1 MKRLAEQ
8 AGFIA
13 TLEPEF
19 TKLSDADLRGKTAEF
34 RQRLENGE
42 PLEDL
47 LFESFA
53 AVREARLRESDQRIF
68 DVQMMGGI
76 VLHEGDIA
84 EMKTGEGK
92 TFVASLALYLNAL
105 PGNGVHLVTVNDYL
119 AQRDA
124 EWNRGVFER
133 LGVTV
138 DFIENN
144 MPFDRRKD
152 AYNADI
158 TYGTN
163 SEFGFDYLR
172 DNMSISLE
180 GVVQRGHTY
189 AIVDEVDSILVDEAR
204 TPLIISGEPTTAA
217 RTYYDFAR
225 IVKGLN
231 GAQSKGTKLDDEAL
245 AQEYDYLYDEK
256 HKTISPTES
265 GIEKVE
271 RAAGV
276 ENLYSPGNVQLV
288 NHLIQSLKAEALYK
302 RDVDYVVQDGEV
314 KIVDEFTGRIM
325 EGRRWSEGLHQA
337 VEAKENVSIQEEHQT
352 LATIT
357 LQNYFRLYEKLG
369 GMTGTAKT
377 EEKEFVEIY
386 NLSVVEIPTNVAVA
400 RDDKNDLIFKTV
412 EAKFNAVAADVKER
426 HEKGQPVLVG
436 TIAVETSE
444 YLSELLKRQGVPHTV
459 LNAKE
464 HAREAEIIKDAGS
477 VGAVTIATNMA
488 GRGVDIK
495 IDDRVRELGGLYV
508 LGTER
513 HEARRIDN
521 QLRGRS
527 GRQGDP
533 GETRFYL
540 SGHDDLV
547 RLFAGDRIHNI
558 MERFKLPDDQPMEAG
573 ILSRQIENAQKKVE
587 EQNFVARK
595 NVLKYDD
602 VMNVQRQVIYEQ
614 RNRVLHG
621 EDLAEDIR
629 EEWLP
634 EVISNVVSDY
644 TADELSERVGARRPR
659 RGDGR
664 ALRHRG
670 DRGRA
675 EGARSPC
682 RGTGVPRRCP
692 RRIRRAREGDR
703 GDPGRPDARPRALHR
718 PADGRHTLAR
728 ASREHGLHAR
738 GDRAPRACAEGPARR
753 VPQRGAHHVPGPD
766 ALDSRGGHHAALPCR
781 GDSRRRQCA
790 AAARERG
797 EWQPHLRTRV
807 ARRCRGD
814 PRGRRLVDVCD
825 RRRRWFGGDTGR
837 PAAEGEHRVRER
849 GPQRSVPVRLRQ
861 EVQEVPRRLTAPE
874 PPLADDLIRLEPIGE
889 AHHADLLEL
898 VADDAV
904 AAFTHV
910 PTGADAHFVSG
921 WIARYERGWE
931 DSSCAGF
938 VARAVDHGGF
948 RRVRVHCPARPRRPA
963 GRARLRGRCGRAR
976 PWSCRSLRAAL
987 DAVGLRRAR
996 RDPARPRH
1004 RRREHASV
1012 QVARRAGYRLEGIRR
1027 SAHFKEG
1034 RRADVGV
1041 WSRLRDDPPVP

>member
-1 MKRLAEQ
+1 MKRLQEQ
-8 AGFIA
+8 AAYVA

-19 TKLSDADLRGKTAEF
+19 QKLSDADLRARTADL
-34 RQRLENGE
+34 RQRYENGE
-42 PLEDL
+42 SLEEL
-47 LFESFA
+47 LFEAFA
-53 AVREARLRESDQRIF
+53 AVREARVRESDQRIF

-92 TFVASLALYLNAL
+92 TFVASLPLYLNAL
-105 PGNGVHLVTVNDYL
+105 TGNGTHLVTVNDYL

-133 LGVTV
+133 LGMNVAFV
-138 DFIENN
+138 ESD
-144 MPFDRRKD
+144 MPFQSRRD
-152 AYNADI
+152 AYAAEV

-172 DNMSISLE
+172 DNMAISLE
-180 GVVQRGHTY
+180 GVVQRGHHF
-189 AIVDEVDSILVDEAR
+189 AIVDEVDSILIDEAR

-217 RTYYDFAR
+217 QTYYEFAR
-225 IVKGLN
+225 VVKGLE
-231 GAQSKGTKLDDEAL
+231 GVQSKGTKLDDEQL

-256 HKTISPTES
+256 HKTVSPTES

-271 RAAGV
+271 RALRID
-276 ENLYSPGNVQLV
+276 NLYSPGNVQLV
-288 NHLIQSLKAEALYK
+288 NHLIQALKAQALY
-302 RDVDYVVQDGEV
+302 RNDIDYLVADGEV

-337 VEAKENVSIQEEHQT
+337 VEAKEGVAIQEEHQT

-357 LQNYFRLYEKLG
+357 LQNYFRLYEKLA

-386 NLSVVEIPTNVAVA
+386 NLNVVEIPTNVPVA
-400 RDDKNDLIFKTV
+400 RDDRNDLIFKTI
-412 EAKFNAVAADVKER
+412 EAKFGAVVQDVKER

-464 HAREAEIIKDAGS
+464 HAREAEIIKDAGE
-477 VGAVTIATNMA
+477 VGSVTIATNMA

-540 SGHDDLV
+540 SGVDDLV

-614 RNRVLHG
+614 RNRVLQG
-621 EDLAEDIR
+621 QDLREDIV
-629 EEWLP
+629 EEWLH
-634 EVISNVVSDY
+634 EVISNAVAEY
-644 TADELSERVGARRPR
+644 TADDLQDEWDLE
-659 RGDGR
+659 
-664 ALRHRG
+664 ALVAG
-670 DRGRA
+670 M
-675 EGARSPC
+675 ETIY
-682 RGTGVPRRCP
+682 GTGVS
-692 RRIRRAREGDR
+692 ADELKGLDRE
-703 GDPGRPDARPRALHR
+703 AI
-718 PADGRHTLAR
+718 
-728 ASREHGLHAR
+728 
-738 GDRAPRACAEGPARR
+738 
-753 VPQRGAHHVPGPD
+753 
-766 ALDSRGGHHAALPCR
+766 
-781 GDSRRRQCA
+781 
-790 AAARERG
+790 
-797 EWQPHLRTRV
+797 
-807 ARRCRGD
+807 
-814 PRGRRLVDVCD
+814 
-825 RRRRWFGGDTGR
+825 
-837 PAAEGEHRVRER
+837 
-849 GPQRSVPVRLRQ
+849 
-861 EVQEVPRRLTAPE
+861 VQEFV
-874 PPLADDLIRLEPIGE
+874 
-889 AHHADLLEL
+889 
-898 VADDAV
+898 DDAV
-904 AAFTHV
+904 DAYGEREKELDQIQPELMRDLERFIVLQTVDVRWREHLENMDYLREGIGLRGLAQKDPLVEYRNEGHV
-910 PTGADAHFVSG
+910 MFGELNRAIREEVVTLLFHAEVTADAGSEQLPQPDANDG
-921 WIARYERGWE
+921 GLSYEHESLAGSE
-931 DSSCAGF
+931 AILAAGGGTSTAAAGF
-938 VARAVDHGGF
+938 TSAGGVATPVAQRPKVNSEFENVGRNDLCPCGSGKKFKKCHG
-948 RRVRVHCPARPRRPA
+948 A
-963 GRARLRGRCGRAR
+963 
-976 PWSCRSLRAAL
+976 
-987 DAVGLRRAR
+987 
-996 RDPARPRH
+996 
-1004 RRREHASV
+1004 
-1012 QVARRAGYRLEGIRR
+1012 
-1027 SAHFKEG
+1027 
-1034 RRADVGV
+1034 
-1041 WSRLRDDPPVP
+1041 

>member
-1 MKRLAEQ
+1 MSPALGSFEKALRFGEGRRMKRLAEQ
-8 AGFIA
+8 AAYIA

-19 TKLSDADLRGKTAEF
+19 QQLSDEELRNKTTEF
-34 RQRLENGE
+34 RERLANGE
-42 PLEDL
+42 SLEDL
-47 LFESFA
+47 LFEAYA

-92 TFVASLALYLNAL
+92 TFVASMPLYLNAL

-133 LGVTV
+133 LGMAVS
-138 DFIENN
+138 FIENN
-144 MPFDRRKD
+144 MPFDQRKAAYD
-152 AYNADI
+152 ADV

-172 DNMSISLE
+172 DNMAISLD
-180 GVVQRGHTY
+180 GVVQRGHHY
-189 AIVDEVDSILVDEAR
+189 AIVDEVDSILIDEAR

-217 RTYYDFAR
+217 KTYYDMAR
-225 IVKGLN
+225 IVRALE
-231 GAQSKGTKLDDEAL
+231 GAQSKGTKLEDEAL
-245 AQEYDYLYDEK
+245 AAEYDYLYDEK
-256 HKTISPTES
+256 HKTIAPGES

-271 RAAGV
+271 RALRI
-276 ENLYSPGNVQLV
+276 ENLYSPSNTQLV
-288 NHLIQSLKAEALYK
+288 NHLIQALKAQSLYK

-337 VEAKENVSIQEEHQT
+337 VEAKEGVAIQEEHQT

-386 NLSVVEIPTNVAVA
+386 NLNVVEIPTNVPVA
-400 RDDKNDLIFKTV
+400 RADKNDLIFKTV
-412 EAKFNAVAADVKER
+412 DAKFNAVVTDVKER
-426 HEKGQPVLVG
+426 YEKGQPVLVG
-436 TIAVETSE
+436 TIAVETSQ
-444 YLSELLKRQGVPHTV
+444 YLSELLKRQGVPHNV

-464 HAREAEIIKDAGS
+464 HAREAEIIKDAGQVS
-477 VGAVTIATNMA
+477 AVTIATNMA

-495 IDDRVRELGGLYV
+495 IDDTVRELGGLYV

-540 SGHDDLV
+540 SGQDDLV

-558 MERFKLPDDQPMEAG
+558 MERFKLPDDQPMEAS

-602 VMNVQRQVIYEQ
+602 VMNVQRMVIYEQ

-634 EVISNVVSDY
+634 EVISNVVADY
-644 TADELSERVGARRPR
+644 TASEISDDWEHGELVNAMETIY
-659 RGDGR
+659 
-664 ALRHRG
+664 
-670 DRGRA
+670 
-675 EGARSPC
+675 
-682 RGTGVPRRCP
+682 GTGVAENELKGLDREQIVQEFLDDSLDAYGEREKDLDQIQEGLM
-692 RRIRRAREGDR
+692 RDLERFIVLQTVDTRWREHLENMDYMREGIHLR
-703 GDPGRPDARPRALHR
+703 GMAQKDPLVEYRNEGHGMFLDLNRAIREEVVTLLFHAEVT
-718 PADGRHTLAR
+718 ADESAANELQQAPTNDGNGTMSYEHQSLA
-728 ASREHGLHAR
+728 G
-738 GDRAPRACAEGPARR
+738 AEAIL
-753 VPQRGAHHVPGPD
+753 A
-766 ALDSRGGHHAALPCR
+766 AGGT
-781 GDSRRRQCA
+781 STA
-790 AAARERG
+790 AAAG
-797 EWQPHLRTRV
+797 YAGAGGSVSTPV
-807 ARRCRGD
+807 AQKPKVNSEIENIGRND
-814 PRGRRLVDVCD
+814 PCWCGSGKKFKKC
-825 RRRRWFGGDTGR
+825 
-837 PAAEGEHRVRER
+837 H
-849 GPQRSVPVRLRQ
+849 
-861 EVQEVPRRLTAPE
+861 
-874 PPLADDLIRLEPIGE
+874 
-889 AHHADLLEL
+889 
-898 VADDAV
+898 
-904 AAFTHV
+904 
-910 PTGADAHFVSG
+910 GA
-921 WIARYERGWE
+921 
-931 DSSCAGF
+931 
-938 VARAVDHGGF
+938 
-948 RRVRVHCPARPRRPA
+948 
-963 GRARLRGRCGRAR
+963 
-976 PWSCRSLRAAL
+976 
-987 DAVGLRRAR
+987 
-996 RDPARPRH
+996 
-1004 RRREHASV
+1004 
-1012 QVARRAGYRLEGIRR
+1012 
-1027 SAHFKEG
+1027 
-1034 RRADVGV
+1034 
-1041 WSRLRDDPPVP
+1041 